1 MTYFVTLIRVVN
13 PSLEQKTHMRKNI
26 HVETKVTMAL
36 AQLNSESSLQMGEEV
51 YGIAKSIA
59 LIIMR
64 EFCST
69 IRKHSK
75 PLVILN

>member
-1 MTYFVTLIRVVN
+1 VN

-26 HVETKVTMAL
+26 LIQTKVTMVF
-36 AQLNSESSLQMGEEV
+36 AQLNIGNYLQMCEEV
-51 YGIAKSIA
+51 YGIVESIA

-64 EFCST
+64 GFCST
-69 IRKHSK
+69 IRKHLK